1 AMDSV
6 VKAAAMFSAWRI
18 PTAFNS
24 RSVAPWQRPCKFQSV
39 APWRTKTICTV
50 ISEGTSRENSAFFQR
65 RGMNL
70 DLCFGL
76 EAFHELL
83 GDALPALGQS
93 LFRKLVLFLVEPFHI
108 SAFAFFEGEKVGCV
122 LVRIDSVSNRFLC
135 GKRHSG
141 CL

>member
-1 AMDSV
+1 MDSV
-6 VKAAAMFSAWRI
+6 VKVAAMFSAWRM

-39 APWRTKTICTV
+39 APWRTKTICTI
-50 ISEGTSRENSAFFQR
+50 ISEESSPENPAFFQR

-70 DLCFGL
+70 DLCLGL
-76 EAFHELL
+76 DTFHELL

-93 LFRKLVLFLVEPFHI
+93 LFLKLVLFLIEPFHI
-108 SAFAFFEGEKVGCV
+108 SAFAFFEAEKVGGV
-122 LVRIDSVSNRFLC
+122 LVRIDSVSHRFLC